1 MIVVTGGTGTTG
13 SQVVAALKNKGA
25 AFKCLVRDQ
34 EAARAKLG
42 ADVELV
48 TGDLSDPAG
57 LEQAFAGADTVYLL
71 CGHSPNLENME
82 KGAIDA
88 AKKAGVQRIVLS
100 TGSEKGIT
108 ADSPSEILRQHYA
121 VEQYLKES
129 GLNWTINQP
138 NFFMNNLLNMAPP
151 IAAQNKLITALP
163 QETTISMIHPADVGE
178 CAAEMLTGSGHDGQV
193 YYIAGKAVT
202 MGQTVEA
209 MSKVF
214 GRSIEYMQVPAEN
227 FKKALEEKGMPDWA
241 IAHQAALMGFVA
253 KGGMAGETDWVQ
265 KLTGH
270 EPRSLETWLD
280 EQRAAF
286 SPS

>member
-13 SQVVAALKNKGA
+13 SQVVAALKNKGT

-42 ADVELV
+42 TDVELV
-48 TGDLSDPAG
+48 TGDLSDPAS
-57 LEQAFAGADTVYLL
+57 LEQAFAGADTLYLL
-71 CGHSPNLENME
+71 CGHSPKLEEME

-88 AKKAGVQRIVLS
+88 AKKAGVQRVVLS

-108 ADSPSEILRQHYA
+108 ADSPSEILQQHYA
-121 VEQYLKES
+121 VENYLKES
-129 GLNWTINQP
+129 GLNWTINRP

-209 MSKVF
+209 MSQVF
-214 GRSIEYMQVPAEN
+214 GRSIDYMQVPAEN

-280 EQRAAF
+280 EQRAVF